1 MALPSTD
8 RVHEAESGLTGE
20 LNEVGVGQ
28 VGDTEPCAGAPV
40 KSRLQVPFATH
51 ILAELLADWWI
62 NRNMSG
68 AVSYL
73 VLNDGLS
80 YSRGNMKK
88 FGLLIRRSSVHIS

>member
-28 VGDTEPCAGAPV
+28 VGDTPV